1 MLRQNASIWLAPW
14 HNYKHAVELV
24 WKQYANML
32 FAPLFHNLYPQNK
45 FIIKYPSPQE
55 PTMFMLFVAKA
66 YPMFKPQLVAAIDRV
81 KAGNLA
87 TNFKRLSSLRDIQ
100 ILCEFLIPA
109 VPYECRKIKSTKY
122 NCNVPKNVQ
131 VVDYGLAMKSD
142 NGVLVTKHLALLLRV
157 NLMFKQKNAYCRSMF
172 MHMLLLLYQG
182 RRRLPAWQM
191 YEKSASVFNEEVGE
205 ISLSVLSRVVLGDTL
220 QSDFEHM
227 SKLYLLQHHYR
238 AVAKEIRIDE
248 QRKQRA
254 PTGYTMLAKRELA
267 QTKVT
272 DFMLATIA
280 SIEANTYR
288 IYSGKTNKT
297 NPAYQPKSNESAD
310 AREERKS
317 CLSFWLAHSS
327 NERQVGTNLRK
338 LEQDAKNKYCQT
350 WGLKIKDV
358 WPEMNKIPPEIA
370 SQALARAA
378 PDLERLR
385 AAQQESIQFDEDAT
399 ESEEEVSSDA
409 DEGVPPI
416 EMLQDFVEEKQ

>member
-1 MLRQNASIWLAPW
+1 
-14 HNYKHAVELV
+14 
-24 WKQYANML
+24 
-32 FAPLFHNLYPQNK
+32 
-45 FIIKYPSPQE
+45 
-55 PTMFMLFVAKA
+55 
-66 YPMFKPQLVAAIDRV
+66 
-81 KAGNLA
+81 
-87 TNFKRLSSLRDIQ
+87 
-100 ILCEFLIPA
+100 
-109 VPYECRKIKSTKY
+109 
-122 NCNVPKNVQ
+122 
-131 VVDYGLAMKSD
+131 
-142 NGVLVTKHLALLLRV
+142 
-157 NLMFKQKNAYCRSMF
+157 MF
-172 MHMLLLLYQG
+172 MHMLLLFYQNKHN
-182 RRRLPAWQM
+182 LPAWQM

-310 AREERKS
+310 AREERKN

-358 WPEMNKIPPEIA
+358 WPEMNEIPPDIA
-370 SQALARAA
+370 ARALARAA
-378 PDLERLR
+378 PDLERQR
-385 AAQQESIQFDEDAT
+385 VAQQESILIDEEAT
-399 ESEEEVSSDA
+399 ESDEEVSSEA
-409 DEGVPPI
+409 DEGVPPLD
-416 EMLQDFVEEKQ
+416 MLHDFVEEKQW